1 MNMFFIFNIDIKYS
15 GQRVHFCM
23 NVRVKSY
30 FGTPPHTKPEGHSFV
45 SPRTLKVGRLQ
56 PFITIALQWDKQEN
70 LLARADF
77 SLCFLVSQYVLT
89 SKKYAAKHVCQQA
102 TEIMKYHFFFTWWSY
117 NMAGRCQPPKPK
129 LEVSHPRGWWE
140 GWEVVCRVQP
150 ICVVFHSPQGL
161 CGGQDLGTVV
171 TAVEPGVLLPWAHV
185 MLQQNWLW
193 RLQLNK
199 LIAQEPPGDGIS
211 AWISNPVAPGGV
223 NIAAE
228 MVLGR
233 SLNCSHSSSPW

>member
-129 LEVSHPRGWWE
+129 LDVSHPRGWWE
-140 GWEVVCRVQP
+140 GWDVVCRVQP
-150 ICVVFHSPQGL
+150 ICVVFHSPQTPFVEVKIW
-161 CGGQDLGTVV
+161 GQWWLRWNLVSFCPELMWCYSRIGFEGSSWTSS
-171 TAVEPGVLLPWAHV
+171 LP
-185 MLQQNWLW
+185 
-193 RLQLNK
+193 RSP
-199 LIAQEPPGDGIS
+199 QEMAYLP
-211 AWISNPVAPGGV
+211 
-223 NIAAE
+223 E
-228 MVLGR
+228 FLT
-233 SLNCSHSSSPW
+233 LSPLEV